1 MLGMREVPRMMK
13 ATEVAAFL
21 GRSRSWFATRRS
33 LLEAI
38 GFPRPHP
45 IIGLYDREQIVRW
58 LDAQAGLTTPTN
70 PFDEAFGI

>member
-1 MLGMREVPRMMK
+1 MLGMSEVPRMMK
-13 ATEVAAFL
+13 TTEVAVFL
-21 GRSRSWFATRRS
+21 GRSRSWFVTRRP

-45 IIGLYDREQIVRW
+45 IIGLYDRKQIIRW
-58 LDAQAGLTTPTN
+58 LDAQADFTTPTN